1 MEKLPLWFLLLSL
14 LLPRVSLLITYLTH
28 GLEAY
33 NLHGWVPPLLSVV
46 VPRVLVLILI
56 FIDRGFSL
64 WLVAHAI
71 AMVFVYLGAGRRQGK
86 QIVLSRKRAH

>member
-1 MEKLPLWFLLLSL
+1 MEHLPLWFLLISL
-14 LLPRVSLLITYLTH
+14 VLPRVSLLIASLTH

-33 NLHGWVPPLLSVV
+33 QLHGWVPPVLAIV

-56 FIDRGFSL
+56 FMDRGFSP
-64 WLVAHAI
+64 WLVAHAV

-86 QIVLSRKRAH
+86 QIAFSRKCAH

>member
-1 MEKLPLWFLLLSL
+1 MEQLPLWFLLLSL
-14 LLPRVSLLITYLTH
+14 VLPRVSLLIAYLTR

-33 NLHGWVPPLLSVV
+33 NLHGWVPPALTIV

-56 FIDRGFSL
+56 FMDRGFSP

-71 AMVFVYLGAGRRQGK
+71 AMVFVYLAAGRQQRK
-86 QIVLSRKRAH
+86 QIASS